1 MANMDYTAE
10 RNGYAR
16 SVDRHQLE
24 AIQGIVADISP
35 ERVLEIGCATG
46 KLLSHFEAMGIQA
59 VGLEMSLSALRK
71 SDGHSP
77 VVQGSGTQ
85 LPFADEAFDLVVA
98 NHVIEHVPD
107 ISAFMDE
114 VTRVTRTDGRVF
126 LSYPQEPVRGLFATV
141 ASLRMFHHP
150 FGARRIHLHK
160 IDPLWEFGFLKTG
173 HNDKPLELVYGGY
186 ALWPLHQRLLSLRKN
201 AIPNTEGDNP

>member
-1 MANMDYTAE
+1 MATMDYSAE

-16 SVDRHQLE
+16 SVDKHQLD

-35 ERVLEIGCATG
+35 ERVLEVGCATG
-46 KLLSHFEAMGIQA
+46 RLLSHFEAMGVQA
-59 VGLEMSLSALRK
+59 VGLEMSLPALRK
-71 SDGHSP
+71 SDGRSS
-77 VVQGSGTQ
+77 VVQGDATK

-107 ISAFMDE
+107 VNAFMGE
-114 VTRVTRTDGRVF
+114 VTRITRTDGRVF

-150 FGARRIHLHK
+150 FGGRRIHLHK
-160 IDPLWEFGFLKTG
+160 IDPLWELDFISLGK
-173 HNDKPLELVYGGY
+173 NDKPLSLVYGGD
-186 ALWPLHQRLLSLRKN
+186 ARWPLHQRLVTLRKN
-201 AIPNTEGDNP
+201 AASNTEGEPR